1 MGGGLDFEKFRER
14 NIKKV
19 IKMKLEKGGGIWW
32 GLKFGERERV
42 GVELKDLCYVSWFLI
57 NY

>member
-1 MGGGLDFEKFRER
+1 MGGGLDFEKFREK

-19 IKMKLEKGGGIWW
+19 IKNEIGKGWRDLM

-42 GVELKDLCYVSWFLI
+42 GVELKDLCYVS
-57 NY
+57 